1 MQKKRE
7 FMGMILNLFD
17 GSGAGA
23 AQGGAEGGGDGGSTS
38 SVDRA
43 TAQRAKELNI
53 SDDLMADYARAFG
66 KKAEQNTQNAKSTEN
81 TTDNNEGT
89 EGTEDL
95 DAEFDALVKGKFK
108 DVYHK
113 RTESFVKDRTS
124 KANRDRAELEAKA
137 AKSDNVMNLLAE
149 KYGTSDPDA
158 LLEAIRGD
166 NEMWRQ
172 KAIDAGQT
180 AEEFIESYDQ
190 KQSAAAQQQ
199 ELENLRQYKAANELN
214 IRLQGL
220 ARQTQELYPDFSLE
234 AEFNNPKFRAAL
246 DLIAAQNEEQNK
258 AAGVNNEVFDLTFAY
273 EMAHADELRSNT
285 IRRTAKAAQNAM
297 AQTMQ
302 AQRQRPAENAA
313 RQTAAAKTKSY
324 RDYTDEEFAAKL
336 ERVKNGTD
344 RI

>member
-1 MQKKRE
+1 MQNKRK
-7 FMGMILNLFD
+7 FTGIILNLFD

-23 AQGGAEGGGDGGSTS
+23 AQGGAEGGGDGETTS

-43 TAQRAKELNI
+43 TVQRAKELNI
-53 SDDLMADYARAFG
+53 SDDLMEDYAKAFG
-66 KKAEQNTQNAKSTEN
+66 NKAERGTGQSTEE
-81 TTDNNEGT
+81 TTNNEET
-89 EGTEDL
+89 EEAEDL

-113 RTESFVKDRTS
+113 RTENFVKDRTS

-199 ELENLRQYKAANELN
+199 ELESLRQYKAANELN
-214 IRLQGL
+214 MRLQTL
-220 ARQTQELYPDFSLE
+220 ASETQKVYPDFSLE

-246 DLIAAQNEEQNK
+246 DMIAQQNEEQNK
-258 AAGVNNEVFDLTFAY
+258 ATGTSNEVFDLTFAY

-313 RQTAAAKTKSY
+313 RQTVPARAKSY
-324 RDYTDEEFAAKL
+324 RDYTDEEFAEKL
-336 ERVKNGTD
+336 ERVKRGMD
-344 RI
+344 KI